1 MILQALTRLY
11 EDMADRGDIARQ
23 GWGPAKISY
32 ALCIDGDGRLTQILP
47 LIKEEQTGKKTV
59 LRPRIMELP
68 AAVKRAVNILSNF
81 LWDNSSYLLGFD
93 GKGKPERSKEC
104 FDACA
109 KLHHDLL
116 DGADSEAAVFSLSI
130 PQALSGFQPSFQS
143 TVKTVFSCNS
153 ATRAIYIICD

>member
-47 LIKEEQTGKKTV
+47 LIKEEHTGKKTV

-81 LWDNSSYLLGFD
+81 LWDNSSYCLALMAKASRNAARNALTPVQSCITIFSTGRIR
-93 GKGKPERSKEC
+93 KRRKPYLTISTTGSLKMLPNILPSK
-104 FDACA
+104 
-109 KLHHDLL
+109 
-116 DGADSEAAVFSLSI
+116 SI
-130 PQALSGFQPSFQS
+130 MTS
-143 TVKTVFSCNS
+143 
-153 ATRAIYIICD
+153 

>member
-109 KLHHDLL
+109 KPYP
-116 DGADSEAAVFSLSI
+116 GR
-130 PQALSGFQPSFQS
+130 S
-143 TVKTVFSCNS
+143 TM
-153 ATRAIYIICD
+153 

>member
-81 LWDNSSYLLGFD
+81 L
-93 GKGKPERSKEC
+93 
-104 FDACA
+104 
-109 KLHHDLL
+109 
-116 DGADSEAAVFSLSI
+116 
-130 PQALSGFQPSFQS
+130 
-143 TVKTVFSCNS
+143 
-153 ATRAIYIICD
+153 